1 MLSKTN
7 ARFLLEVDSGD
18 SEDQQLGRTM
28 LATESKILN
37 RRQKAQRFAPSIP
50 ASLAETGL
58 PNGLIEQLILKMLYS
73 RGDMMAGDVCRCMGL
88 MFHVLEST
96 IERFKHQHV
105 IQVKSSLGYGAISNM
120 LSLTEIGRR
129 VARDHL
135 EKNLYTGPA
144 PVPLKQYS
152 AAVEAQRLPESWLS
166 PERLATAY
174 SHMVINDNV
183 LHQIGPAVNAGK
195 SFLIYG
201 QPGNGK
207 TYTAEAISHINTSDV
222 FLPYALECQGNI
234 IQLYDPVY
242 HHAVSDKS
250 GDGDTVVSNELLYD
264 GRWVRCR
271 RPFIV
276 TGGELALPMLDLGY
290 DPVSKIYEAP
300 FQLKANNGTY
310 LIDDFGRQ
318 KATTAE
324 ILNRWLIPM
333 ERRVDYLSFSTG
345 GKMAV
350 PFETFLIFSTNQSPD
365 KIGDEAFL
373 RRIQYKML
381 LRNPDEDE
389 FRRIFRMVCEEKG
402 LHAEP
407 ATIDRFIS
415 THYRSTGKPFRR
427 CHPRDILSQAVEC
440 INFRRLPYELTDEL
454 LDQAFAGCFL
464 SDVELSDPSS
474 AGPATH

>member
-1 MLSKTN
+1 MP
-7 ARFLLEVDSGD
+7 V
-18 SEDQQLGRTM
+18 
-28 LATESKILN
+28 TESKILN
-37 RRQKAQRFAPSIP
+37 RRQQGKRFTP
-50 ASLAETGL
+50 AVPTSLADTGL
-58 PNGLIEQLILKMLYS
+58 PSSLIEQLILKILYS
-73 RGDMMAGDVCRCMGL
+73 RGDTIASDVSRAIGL
-88 MFHVLEST
+88 TFNLLDPI
-96 IERFKHQHV
+96 IERFKNQHV
-105 IQVKSSLGYGAISNM
+105 IQVKHSLGYGPISSM
-120 LSLTEIGRR
+120 LSLTETGRR

-144 PVPLKQYS
+144 PVPVKQYA
-152 AAVEAQRLPESWLS
+152 AAVDAQRLPDRWLT

-174 SHMVINDNV
+174 THMVMHDNV
-183 LHQIGPAVNAGK
+183 LDQIGPAVNAGK

-207 TYTAEAISHINTSDV
+207 TYTAEALSNINTSNV
-222 FLPYALECQGNI
+222 YLPYALECQGNI
-234 IQLYDPVY
+234 ILLYDPVY
-242 HHAVSDKS
+242 HEAVDDSAR
-250 GDGDTVVSNELLYD
+250 GDDTLVSNELLHD
-264 GRWVRCR
+264 GRWIRCR

-276 TGGELALPMLDLGY
+276 TGGELDLSMLDLGF

-324 ILNRWLIPM
+324 ILNRWMIPM

-350 PFETFLIFSTNQSPD
+350 PFETFLIFSTNQTPD

-381 LRNPDEDE
+381 LRSPDEDE
-389 FRRIFRMVCEEKG
+389 FRSIFQRVCEEKG
-402 LHAEP
+402 LHPE
-407 ATIDRFIS
+407 TRTVDRFIS
-415 THYRSTGKPFRR
+415 KHYVSTGRPFRR
-427 CHPRDILSQAVEC
+427 CHPRDILLQAIEC
-440 INFRRLPYELTDEL
+440 INFKRLPYELTDEL

-464 SDVELSDPSS
+464 SDVELSDPS
-474 AGPATH
+474 PAAVQTD